1 MTIWVRNSSWGMN
14 ECLCSIRAAV
24 EEQQQQKND
33 DDDICW
39 TKNCSLL
46 EKKRAQFLLLVFYSL
61 LSHITITTTRVGDMV
76 RERERLIRLIK
87 EEWSVWCVLLFLFFF
102 FFFFWFIISKKRK
115 EQVVVCTH
123 TQLQRRRSGFF
134 NKVSVDWS
142 SSVIVVVGFALLIL
156 DCNPMINSS
165 DEISGACRR
174 HRSYA
179 RCERNLKS

>member
-76 RERERLIRLIK
+76 REREIDQVDQRGVIGVVCASLF
-87 EEWSVWCVLLFLFFF
+87 VLLLLLLL
-102 FFFFWFIISKKRK
+102 IYHQQEKKRAGRG
-115 EQVVVCTH
+115 VHTH